1 MKRKVYIYQKPLSE
15 EIITLFESVNEN
27 IIVDQVEDNFLT
39 IIDDDYFNEEPI
51 DLSSFQ
57 ELIFEDF
64 GSEISMFI
72 EPYSSEEFKLGK
84 HLKELLPDLPSNVYF
99 FEDIIPYVILKEKH
113 KLRDH
118 IVSYITEITN
128 AEVVHTVREFIENN
142 MNSSQSAKKLYMH
155 RNTLNYR
162 IDNFIEATD
171 INVRTFKGANAIY
184 MLFKY

>member
-15 EIITLFESVNEN
+15 EIVSLFESVNEN
-27 IIVDQVEDNFLT
+27 IIVDQIEDDFLT
-39 IIDDDYFNEEPI
+39 ITDIDYYNEEPI
-51 DLSSFQ
+51 DLVSFQ

-64 GSEISMFI
+64 GSDISMFI
-72 EPYSSEEFKLGK
+72 EPYCVDEFVLGQDFKKL
-84 HLKELLPDLPSNVYF
+84 LAELPSNVYF
-99 FEDIIPYVILKEKH
+99 FEDIIPYVIIKNKED
-113 KLRDH
+113 LRDK
-118 IVSYITEITN
+118 IVHYITKATN
-128 AEVVHTVREFIENN
+128 PEVVHTVREFIENN

-162 IDNFIEATD
+162 IDNFVEATD